1 MHLIDIIK
9 RFSKPL
15 RNERGFTLLELLVVV
30 AILAIIAGA
39 AIGAYDGFE
48 VLSAN
53 KEASRTIAS
62 VDNSVRMFTT
72 TKGSSPNKLDSLVAG
87 VPAACSLQNVCTV
100 STATTNLLL
109 KNMTSSIAGKLIY
122 TTLTAS
128 QTSSLNKAGITA
140 LRYIA
145 EPGNDNDCT
154 PADTA
159 CAGNALTS
167 VVAANGAAAPEV
179 ANITH
184 VDIPNRVFDTP
195 ASTGAIRGR
204 GFEAALVAAGGTP
217 VAIWGPGAG
226 AFNIYKVGGN
236 PGNLQGTAGSP
247 IINYGACALPADAGA
262 DTDVLV
268 AVGLGNNATMYDF
281 SDEAQG
287 AAGLSGAP
295 TYPRTAKNEYSR
307 YVLLYNVG
315 SCTNPMKKARLEAI
329 VDARGDF
336 LDEEL
341 AEASG
346 QKL

>member
-1 MHLIDIIK
+1 MHTIEMLA
-9 RFSKPL
+9 KPL

-72 TKGSSPNKLDSLVAG
+72 TKGSSPNKLDSLVAANPG
-87 VPAACSLQNVCTV
+87 SCTTSNVCSTV
-100 STATTNLLL
+100 SVATANSLLQ
-109 KNMTSSIAGKLIY
+109 NMTSSIKGKLLY
-122 TTLTAS
+122 VPLTSSQATTLA
-128 QTSSLNKAGITA
+128 NAGINA
-140 LRYIA
+140 LRYVS
-145 EPGNDNDCT
+145 EPGNDADCT

-159 CAGNALTS
+159 CTANTLTN
-167 VVAANGAAAPEV
+167 VVAANGSANPQV

-195 ASTGAIRGR
+195 ASASAIRGR
-204 GFEAALVAAGGTP
+204 GFEAPLGTGMP
-217 VAIWGPGAG
+217 VAIWAPGAG
-226 AFNIYKVGGN
+226 AFNVYKVGGN
-236 PGNLQGTAGSP
+236 AGNLQGSATSP
-247 IINYGACALPADAGA
+247 VTNYGACTTPGDAGA

-268 AVGLGNNATMYDF
+268 AVGLGNNASMYDF

-287 AAGLSGAP
+287 TASLSGAP
-295 TYPRTAKNEYSR
+295 TYPRAAKNEYSR

-315 SCTNPMKKARLEAI
+315 SCTNPLKKARLEAV